1 MLDDCYNAN
10 PQSVSAALEI
20 LAKTGSGRKIAVLG
34 DMGELGELTERA
46 HFNIG
51 SLAAMLGVDMVF
63 AIGQKAQKIAD
74 GVSASGGEVLY
85 FPVKE
90 AAMAELEHAFTP
102 DATVLVKAYHA
113 MHFETIVSALS
124 EKFVQ

>member
-1 MLDDCYNAN
+1 
-10 PQSVSAALEI
+10 
-20 LAKTGSGRKIAVLG
+20 
-34 DMGELGELTERA
+34 MGELGELTERA
-46 HFNIG
+46 HFNVG

-102 DATVLVKAYHA
+102 DATVLVKASHA

-124 EKFVQ
+124 EKFAQ